1 LICCSNQR
9 MESSEL
15 PDRVRTALQRV
26 CDPEIGESIVE
37 LGLVE
42 RIELSDGRL
51 HVVLIPTS
59 ATCPMADVLVEDT
72 LAAVQPLLPPEV
84 VAAVRLD
91 FDIPWSPARMSPALQ
106 ERFGWAED
114 DHG

>member
-1 LICCSNQR
+1 

-15 PDRVRTALQRV
+15 PDRVRAALHRV
-26 CDPEIGESIVE
+26 CDPEIGESVVE
-37 LGLVE
+37 LGLVA
-42 RIELSDGRL
+42 RIEFSGGRL

-84 VAAVRLD
+84 MAAVRLD
-91 FDIPWSPARMSPALQ
+91 FGIPWSPARMSPALQ
-106 ERFGWAED
+106 ERFGRLED
-114 DHG
+114 DPG